1 MRDAMILAERR
12 KELIEMEVMQR
23 QAAAMFV
30 ACSKSCTKKLADEQV
45 GDGKTLTRLET
56 GKNRGLRG

>member
-1 MRDAMILAERR
+1 MELTRIRRMRDAMILAERR

-30 ACSKSCTKKLADEQV
+30 ACSKNCTKKNSPSSHKEPKWLS
-45 GDGKTLTRLET
+45 GC
-56 GKNRGLRG
+56 

>member
-12 KELIEMEVMQR
+12 KELIEVEVMQR

-30 ACSKSCTKKLADEQV
+30 ACSKSCTKK
-45 GDGKTLTRLET
+45 TRRRT
-56 GKNRGLRG
+56 GWGW

>member
-1 MRDAMILAERR
+1 MELTRIRRMRDAMILAERR

-30 ACSKSCTKKLADEQV
+30 ACSKSCTKK
-45 GDGKTLTRLET
+45 TRRRT
-56 GKNRGLRG
+56 GWGW